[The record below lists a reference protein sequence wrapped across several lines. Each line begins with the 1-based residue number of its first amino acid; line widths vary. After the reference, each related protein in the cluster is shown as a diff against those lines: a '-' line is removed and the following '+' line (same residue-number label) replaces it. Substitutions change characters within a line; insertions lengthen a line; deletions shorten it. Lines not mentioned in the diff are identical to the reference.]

1 MCLYMIR
8 YLRINNIRLFD
19 NGKAEFS
26 LPALAVFCG
35 TNSCG
40 KSTVLK
46 TLQLLRQ
53 SQGIF
58 ESYGTRPGTL
68 RFTGSQVDLGNY
80 LSLVSNNDVRKDIE
94 ISLEIDDW
102 MPYEVAEE
110 IPKLKS
116 LGVTKYARARKIPY
130 TLKTSF
136 VFSASKAVHET
147 DDTGEVK
154 SLSPEGVLKNSRWEF
169 YLEGKLVILWQ
180 VRAVRT
186 ASSSVSTENKYE
198 MLIPKDALLNLE
210 HDPDVLKSIRRCKQ
224 RNIALGVELDGLTIS
239 RRIHLDRTKDSKRMF
254 SLYDLPFFIPGAM
267 QDFVMALHEI
277 HYIAPLRAPAKRYY
291 LTNFDITAD
300 LDPTG
305 EFLPYFLGG
314 IIDEPKVVHVPPKL
328 TNPVS
333 VKLSEALNGWLYYL
347 RTGKMYYSHKE
358 REFQASAHKSA
369 LVEIGLKGITGIS
382 IHSLADSGFGYS
394 QILPIVV
401 RALMAPVG
409 STIIIE
415 QPELHLNPALQVRLV
430 DFFISMI
437 RAGKQVIIE
446 THSEHV
452 VNTLRVRTA
461 KDTTGYLFQN
471 AKIYFLDLKLNKP
484 AIYDMNIKKDGTIP
498 NWPPNFF
505 GEAANL
511 TAELLRAQ
519 KRIRKRTI
527 KD

>member
-1 MCLYMIR
+1 MIK

-26 LPALAVFCG
+26 LPALTVFCG

-53 SQGIF
+53 SQGLF

-68 RFTGSQVDLGNY
+68 RFTGAQVDLGNY
-80 LSLVSNNDVRKDIE
+80 FSFVSRNDIRRNIE

-102 MPYEVAEE
+102 IPYEVVEE
-110 IPKLKS
+110 MPKLKS
-116 LGVTKYARARKIPY
+116 FGITKYKRSGKIPY

-136 VFSASKAVHET
+136 VFNASEAVRET
-147 DDTGEVK
+147 DDTAEVK
-154 SLSPEGVLKNSRWEF
+154 SFSPEGVLKNSRWAF
-169 YLEGKLVILWQ
+169 YVEGKPVISWEI
-180 VRAVRT
+180 RAVQT
-186 ASSSVSTENKYE
+186 ARSGASTGNKYE
-198 MLIPKDALLNLE
+198 ILIPTDAIVKLE
-210 HDPDVLKSIRRCKQ
+210 HDPDVLKAIRRRKQ
-224 RNIALGVELDGLTIS
+224 KKIALDVALDGLIMS
-239 RRIHLDRTKDSKRMF
+239 RRSYVDRTKDSKRMF

-328 TNPVS
+328 MNPVR

-358 REFQASAHKSA
+358 KEFQASTHKSA

-430 DFFISMI
+430 DFFVSMI

-471 AKIYFLDLKLNKP
+471 TKIYFLDLKHNKP
-484 AIYDMNIKKDGTIP
+484 VICDMNIKKDGTIP

-511 TAELLRAQ
+511 VAELLRAQ
-519 KRIRKRTI
+519 KKIRSRMSV
-527 KD
+527 D